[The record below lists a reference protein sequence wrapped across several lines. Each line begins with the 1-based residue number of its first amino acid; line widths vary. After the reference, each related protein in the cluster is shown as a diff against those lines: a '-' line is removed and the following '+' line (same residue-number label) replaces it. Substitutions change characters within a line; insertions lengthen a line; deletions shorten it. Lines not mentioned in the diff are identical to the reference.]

1 MLAAADSLGC
11 FQVESRAQMNLLP
24 RLRPRTMHDL
34 IVDVSLIRP
43 GPVQGGMAR
52 AYLERR
58 AGRAPVA
65 YWHAALEPVLA
76 ETLGALL
83 GLDQDVHPLALLR
96 PQLASQ
102 GIATTRDVG
111 TLPHG
116 ARVRVAGRVE
126 VVQRPGTAKGMAFAT
141 LADEHG
147 LVNLVIHPQVYPAIR
162 SVLRHA
168 PVVVAEGRVQHAHRV
183 VHVVVTGATAGEASP
198 LPVV

>member
-116 ARVRVAGRVE
+116 ARVRVGAAAGHR
-126 VVQRPGTAKGMAFAT
+126 QG
-141 LADEHG
+141 HG
-147 LVNLVIHPQVYPAIR
+147 
-162 SVLRHA
+162 LRHA
-168 PVVVAEGRVQHAHRV
+168 GRRARAGQPGDPPPGVPGHPVGAAPRAGGRGRRARAARAPRRPRRRHRCDRGRGIAL
-183 VHVVVTGATAGEASP
+183 TRRLTA
-198 LPVV
+198 